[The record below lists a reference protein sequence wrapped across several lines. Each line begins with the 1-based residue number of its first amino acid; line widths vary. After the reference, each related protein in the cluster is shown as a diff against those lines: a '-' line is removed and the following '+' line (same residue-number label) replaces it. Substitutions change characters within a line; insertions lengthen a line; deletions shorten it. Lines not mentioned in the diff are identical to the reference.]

1 MTRTVDAVLL
11 AAGRSTRMGEPKPL
25 LEIGGET
32 FLERAIRVLREGGC
46 RYVVA
51 VLNDGADWAQRLA
64 DTSGAAVVVNPDALS
79 EQLDSLRLAL
89 PHVPA
94 DADGI
99 AVLPVDF
106 PRLTADTV
114 TRLVQAFAG
123 GDAPIVLPEHNG
135 ETGHPVL
142 LARSLFGELEKAE
155 LPNGVRSLLEAR
167 AAEIER
173 VLVDDPGVLLDV
185 DTPADLRRVTG
196 EE

>member
-64 DTSGAAVVVNPDALS
+64 DTSGAAVVVNPDPLS

-123 GDAPIVLPEHNG
+123 GDAQIVLPEHNG

-142 LARSLFGELEKAE
+142 LGRSLFGELEKAE

-173 VLVDDPGVLLDV
+173 VSVDDPGVLLDV